1 MTTDLESETGKR
13 LVNRFA
19 IFDGSVSFRQV
30 SDGNEFLKLNF
41 EIFFISFIIK
51 RQTKNYKK
59 SIQNV
64 MTVVECVSQ

>member
-30 SDGNEFLKLNF
+30 SDGNEFLKLYF

-51 RQTKNYKK
+51 RQTKNDKK
-59 SIQNV
+59 SIKNV
-64 MTVVECVSQ
+64 MTVVECVS